1 MWLFMKKIRNSR
13 VTAHQDSPLKMK
25 KEGGEA
31 LKIKQQFN
39 NQCFLPH
46 CISQLHKKRTKKT
59 QLKKKKK
66 KRQKKKKVD
75 LTNQRLFT
83 SKMFQRE
90 FSLKSTTRPTPP
102 LQEPRFYPITSKET
116 KCRKG

>member
-1 MWLFMKKIRNSR
+1 MAFYEKKKIRNSR

-31 LKIKQQFN
+31 LKIKQFN

-46 CISQLHKKRTKKT
+46 CISQLHKKRTEKP
-59 QLKKKKK
+59 QLKKKDKK
-66 KRQKKKKVD
+66 KSRFD
-75 LTNQRLFT
+75 ESTSIFT

-102 LQEPRFYPITSKET
+102 LQAPRFYPITSKET